1 MNVTTDFR
9 VIQDHDHGYQQA
21 YPRAVTLTAAV
32 CAILFSIV
40 GVLGNLVT
48 IIALMKY
55 TRLRRHATTAFVIS
69 LSISDLIFSAVNL
82 PLTASRYLNEA
93 WVLGETLCQIFPL
106 FFYGNVAVSLLSMVA
121 ITVNRYVLISKS
133 DIYARLYTNRG
144 ITIMLIAIWVVSF
157 SLLLPPL
164 TGIWGRLGLNS
175 KTFSCTILQKNGKSP
190 KKMLFVIGFV
200 IPCVVIIVSYLCIY
214 WKVRQSRKNLEA
226 HMVNGGMRRNTGFQ
240 RREDSRVTKLMLT
253 IFLCFLL
260 CFLPLMLVNVV
271 DDRVKI
277 PILHVVASILAWAS
291 SVINP
296 FIYAGTNKLYREA
309 YRQVLC
315 PITSSKSTVP
325 VKPTGSHSSKISSH
339 QIT

>member
-48 IIALMKY
+48 VIALMKY

-164 TGIWGRLGLNS
+164 TGIWGRLGLDP
-175 KTFSCTILQKNGKSP
+175 KTFSCTILQKNDKSP

-271 DDRVKI
+271 DDKVKI

>member
-1 MNVTTDFR
+1 
-9 VIQDHDHGYQQA
+9 
-21 YPRAVTLTAAV
+21 
-32 CAILFSIV
+32 
-40 GVLGNLVT
+40 
-48 IIALMKY
+48 
-55 TRLRRHATTAFVIS
+55 
-69 LSISDLIFSAVNL
+69 
-82 PLTASRYLNEA
+82 
-93 WVLGETLCQIFPL
+93 
-106 FFYGNVAVSLLSMVA
+106 
-121 ITVNRYVLISKS
+121 
-133 DIYARLYTNRG
+133 
-144 ITIMLIAIWVVSF
+144 MLIAIWVVSF

-164 TGIWGRLGLNS
+164 TGIWGRLGLDS
-175 KTFSCTILQKNGKSP
+175 RTFSCTILQKNGKSP

-271 DDRVKI
+271 DDKVKI

-315 PITSSKSTVP
+315 PITSSKSNVP

-339 QIT
+339 QITWINYYITKNTQYFNIFIIFYF